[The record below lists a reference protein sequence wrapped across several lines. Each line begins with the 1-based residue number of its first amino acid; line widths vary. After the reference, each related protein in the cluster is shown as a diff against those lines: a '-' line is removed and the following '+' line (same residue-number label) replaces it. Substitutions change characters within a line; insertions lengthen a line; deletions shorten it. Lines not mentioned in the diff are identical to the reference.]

1 MSVIKEYLLSGKSLT
16 DLKQEFNLYLNFD
29 EKYPLV
35 VFDYTMLSPKDSEIT
50 KEARGLI
57 LNTETYDVVSMSLP
71 AFYEHDSEYSAVTLS
86 EIDWNS
92 SRLLSKYDG
101 TQITLY
107 HHNGEWLLGTRF
119 IPVGV
124 WTVYSINSP
133 HNTITWTELFYEC
146 LESINISFESFTSNL
161 DKNLCYTFEIATPKN
176 KGAISYDKHILKL
189 IGVVSLNDE
198 KEVSIDDILASFEED
213 NYFRP
218 EYFNVYSMD
227 ECLKYLEAYSNPN
240 KYEGFVLVDKYFNR
254 VKFRNKLY
262 VDSMNSLSTG
272 NEIDEL
278 NQINNNVR
286 MFLTIPV

>member
-1 MSVIKEYLLSGKSLT
+1 MSVIKEYLLSGKTLT

-133 HNTITWTELFYEC
+133 NNTITWTELFYEC
-146 LESINISFESFTSNL
+146 LESINTSFKSFTKNL

-262 VDSMNSLSTG
+262 VDSMNSLSTE